1 MNDIIIQLKLRE
13 YMWHTVYTN
22 PYSST
27 ITGKFEKLAVVA
39 SDAEHSSIVNSSSG
53 RGTSLVEI
61 ELVHKMDLDAM

>member
-1 MNDIIIQLKLRE
+1 
-13 YMWHTVYTN
+13 MWHTVYTN

-27 ITGKFEKLAVVA
+27 ITGEFEKLAVVA

-53 RGTSLVEI
+53 RGTSPVEI